1 MYYTITFVG
10 LGRCVWIYGRRL
22 TRIVRG
28 CQNEPAGCAMFPIK
42 GVVMTLVMMMMV
54 TVRIMMAL
62 LMMVAD
68 ALNNADDDK
77 ET

>member
-1 MYYTITFVG
+1 MG

-28 CQNEPAGCAMFPIK
+28 CQDEPAGCAMFPVK
-42 GVVMTLVMMMMV
+42 GVVMGLVMMMRYLMTLVMMMMV
-54 TVRIMMAL
+54 TVRIMM
-62 LMMVAD
+62 VDD

>member
-1 MYYTITFVG
+1 MG
-10 LGRCVWIYGRRL
+10 LGRCIWIYGRRL

-42 GVVMTLVMMMMV
+42 GVMDLVMMMRYLMTLVMMMMV
-54 TVRIMMAL
+54 TVRIMM
-62 LMMVAD
+62 VDD